1 MLYENIIISLYF
13 IYNFVEGAVNI
24 MFRNGNNI
32 YSTKERNDMM
42 PDLFN
47 LTPEMNSYFNS
58 LPKNLQETIIQSGA
72 KINSLTDLKQV
83 AKEFSG
89 NEIS

>member
-1 MLYENIIISLYF
+1 M
-13 IYNFVEGAVNI
+13 
-24 MFRNGNNI
+24 
-32 YSTKERNDMM
+32 KERNDNM

-47 LTPEMNSYFNS
+47 LTAEMNSDFNS

-72 KINSLTDLKQV
+72 KINSLTDLKEV

-89 NEIS
+89 NETT

>member
-1 MLYENIIISLYF
+1 
-13 IYNFVEGAVNI
+13 